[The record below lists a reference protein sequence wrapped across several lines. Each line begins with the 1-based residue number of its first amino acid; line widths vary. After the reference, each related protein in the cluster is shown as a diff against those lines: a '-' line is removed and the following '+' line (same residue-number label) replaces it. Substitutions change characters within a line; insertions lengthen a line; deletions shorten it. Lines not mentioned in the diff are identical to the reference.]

1 MTVCIVITNYRT
13 GELVVECL
21 RSLTAEV
28 ERVPGTRVIVVDNA
42 SPDDS
47 VERIRA
53 AIRAEGWSGW
63 ASLMPLDRNGGFA
76 FGNNAA
82 IRAVLAA
89 AEPPAYVFLL
99 NPDTVARPGA
109 VGALVEFMEAHADV
123 GIAGSRLEDPDG
135 QVQSSAHRVHS
146 PLTELENGARLGIV
160 SRLLANR
167 IVSPPVQ
174 DTPHRCDWV
183 SGASMIVRREV
194 IESIGLMDEGYF
206 LYFEEV
212 DFCDRAQQAGW
223 ACWYLPD
230 SRVVHDEGRS
240 TGIRKV
246 GVRRPQYWYD
256 SRRRFFLKTYGVA
269 GLLAADALWAL
280 GRASLLLRR
289 RLGLGGDVTGDPRSF
304 ALDLL
309 WGDLKALATGAAFRV
324 GRRSPRISA

>member
-13 GELVVECL
+13 GALVVECL
-21 RSLTAEV
+21 RSLRAEV
-28 ERVPGTRVIVVDNA
+28 DRVPGTRVIVVDNA

-82 IRAVLAA
+82 IRAVLGS

-99 NPDTVARPGA
+99 NPDTIAHAGA
-109 VGALVEFMEAHADV
+109 VSALVEFMEAHADV
-123 GIAGSRLEDPDG
+123 GIAGGRLEDPDG
-135 QVQSSAHRVHS
+135 QVQRSAHRIHS
-146 PLTELENGARLGIV
+146 PLTELENGARLGIL
-160 SRLLANR
+160 SRLLVNR

-183 SGASMIVRREV
+183 SGASMMVRREV

-212 DFCDRAQQAGW
+212 DFCDRAQHAGW
-223 ACWYLPD
+223 TCWYLPD
-230 SRVVHDEGRS
+230 SRVMHDEGRS
-240 TGIRKV
+240 TGIRTL
-246 GVRRPQYWYD
+246 GVRRPEYWYD

-269 GLLAADALWAL
+269 GLLAADVLWAL

-309 WGDLKALATGAAFRV
+309 WGDLKALATGSALRV
-324 GRRSPRISA
+324 GRRSPRVPV